1 MSPIMNDAEALE
13 ICEMFRSISG
23 ETTRAGL
30 PATFV
35 RLSGCNLR
43 CSWCDTRHA
52 LEPGRRMTTARVFD
66 LAAGTGDRLVIV
78 TGGEPLLQAGTIGL
92 CTDLVGAGK
101 SVLLETN
108 GSLDISAVPAGVHVI
123 MDLKAPGS
131 GEHDRMD
138 LMNLGRLKAGDELKI
153 VVADRQDFD
162 WSCAMLEKHAPSEEV
177 KILFSAASK
186 IMEPGRLA
194 DWLLDSGRQARIQVQ
209 LHEILWPD
217 GGDRR
222 RILDVAEIPG

>member
-1 MSPIMNDAEALE
+1 
-13 ICEMFRSISG
+13 
-23 ETTRAGL
+23 
-30 PATFV
+30 
-35 RLSGCNLR
+35 
-43 CSWCDTRHA
+43 
-52 LEPGRRMTTARVFD
+52 MTTARVFD